1 MTDQHSPLV
10 NKICGREIADVGEG
24 QYVIIV
30 NGETITSIDT
40 PGFDDTYLSDGEVL
54 ERIAMSLFTHYKG
67 GYKLSGLLFLRDITM
82 GKMTNTALKNLDMF
96 HHLCGDQSLKNVMF
110 LTTKWDKASTSFAQK
125 QECLVWHDRARL
137 LPAKAAGWS
146 SQSFLWHR

>member
-1 MTDQHSPLV
+1 
-10 NKICGREIADVGEG
+10 
-24 QYVIIV
+24 
-30 NGETITSIDT
+30 
-40 PGFDDTYLSDGEVL
+40 
-54 ERIAMSLFTHYKG
+54 
-67 GYKLSGLLFLRDITM
+67 M

>member
-1 MTDQHSPLV
+1 MLKILTMLMGATGSGKGLVRKPSILCSRTLTDQHSPLV

-54 ERIAMSLFTHYKG
+54 ERIAMSLFT
-67 GYKLSGLLFLRDITM
+67 
-82 GKMTNTALKNLDMF
+82 
-96 HHLCGDQSLKNVMF
+96 Q
-110 LTTKWDKASTSFAQK
+110 
-125 QECLVWHDRARL
+125 
-137 LPAKAAGWS
+137 
-146 SQSFLWHR
+146 